1 MEFKEG
7 LSEASGESGGRLGY
21 AALCTCKFG
30 SEAGEEV
37 VLGLFGSED
46 ADGRQYAESVG
57 REEDDVLG
65 SRTGRNGA
73 HNLLYMVDR
82 IGNAGVLGNGLV
94 CEINLAVLVH
104 GNVLEECITADSV
117 VDVGFGLFVK
127 VNDFGVASA
136 FEVEYTF
143 IVPAVFVIADEQT
156 FGVGREGGLTRTA
169 QSEEDGGVL
178 AVHIGVGGAVH
189 RSDAFEGEVVVLHR
203 EHTFLHLAAVP
214 RIDDDLFAGSGV
226 ESNAGSRVKS
236 KFLVVIDFGFGG
248 VVDNEIGF
256 E

>member
-7 LSEASGESGGRLGY
+7 LSEASGESGGRLRN
-21 AALCTCKFG
+21 AALRTCKFSG
-30 SEAGEEV
+30 ESGEEV
-37 VLGLFGSED
+37 VLGLLGSEY
-46 ADGRQYAESVG
+46 ADGRQNAESVG

-65 SRTGRNGA
+65 SGSGRNGA
-73 HNLLYMVDR
+73 HNLLDMIDR
-82 IGNAGVLGNGLV
+82 IGNAGVFGNGLV
-94 CEINLAVLVH
+94 CEINLTILVH
-104 GNVLEECITADSV
+104 GNIFEECIAADSV
-117 VDVGFGLFVK
+117 VDVWFGLFVK

-143 IVPAVFVIADEQT
+143 IVPAVFVIADEES
-156 FGVGREGGLTRTA
+156 FGVGRECGLTRTA

-189 RSDAFEGEVVVLHR
+189 RGDAFEGEIVVLHR

-214 RIDDDLFAGSGV
+214 RVDDDLFAGSGV
-226 ESNAGSRVKS
+226 ESDTGSRVKS
-236 KFLVVIDFGFGG
+236 KFLVVINFGFGG
-248 VVDNEIGF
+248 VVDNEVGF